1 MDALHRNQNFEASIC
16 LDNFRKGEE
25 HTFCY
30 YFYDIPHGI
39 YFLIK
44 RICLYKA
51 LKVSHCLARITII
64 VFDILSFRQ
73 RWWSLQICF

>member
-16 LDNFRKGEE
+16 LDNFRKGED

-30 YFYDIPHGI
+30 YFYDMPHGI

-44 RICLYKA
+44 RIY
-51 LKVSHCLARITII
+51 
-64 VFDILSFRQ
+64 
-73 RWWSLQICF
+73 